1 MKQTMKYYEVTW
13 TDPIDEM
20 WETYLKSKGKDK
32 KQIKEKLTELT
43 KEENKRLQRKVW
55 NTP

>member
-1 MKQTMKYYEVTW
+1 MKAIEVTW

-20 WETYLKSKGKDK
+20 WETYLKSKGKEK
-32 KQIKEKLTELT
+32 KQIKEKLRTLT
-43 KEENKRLQRKVW
+43 QEENNRLQRKVW